1 MVAWNCRNVDVVNVE
16 AKQCGCENRV
26 RLFCHGSSSSFS
38 VTLLC
43 QHSPIGV
50 HLAWTKIGRFWSV
63 DKRQMSF
70 SDLVWLSN

>member
-1 MVAWNCRNVDVVNVE
+1 M
-16 AKQCGCENRV
+16 
-26 RLFCHGSSSSFS
+26 
-38 VTLLC
+38 TLLC

-63 DKRQMSF
+63 DKRQISF